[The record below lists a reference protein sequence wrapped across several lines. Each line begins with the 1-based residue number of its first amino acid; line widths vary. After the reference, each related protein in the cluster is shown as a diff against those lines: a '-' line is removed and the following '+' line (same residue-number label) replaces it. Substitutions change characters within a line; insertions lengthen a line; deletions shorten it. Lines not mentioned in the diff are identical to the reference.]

1 MSIKLSAVVISQ
13 NSADVMDRCLESLK
27 FADEIIVVDACSEDE
42 TPEIA
47 RRYDAQ
53 VITNEWPG
61 FAKQFQLAADSAKG
75 EWIFRCDTDEEV
87 PESLAREIL
96 EIIGRSDAEDAYR
109 LRRKNQFLGKWILV
123 GPWTNDIETRLY
135 RKGHAKIS
143 AGRVHVGEVADGPVG
158 WLENQLHHYA
168 HPTLAASIHRLNW
181 YTTLEA
187 ADRVGKRRIG
197 PFDFVFPPMGV
208 FLNYYVRKSCWRAG
222 VHGFLLSAIT
232 AMYKSVLYMKIY
244 MLQHSDKSADATSE
258 EHKIRKS

>member
-13 NSADVMDRCLESLK
+13 NSADVMDRCLKSLG
-27 FADEIIVVDACSEDE
+27 FADEIVVVDACSEDE

-47 RRYDAQ
+47 RRYGAR
-53 VITNEWPG
+53 VISNEWPG
-61 FAKQFQLAADSAKG
+61 FAEQFQLAADSARG

-87 PESLAREIL
+87 PESLAREIR
-96 EIIGRSDAEDAYR
+96 EIVERPGGDDAYR

-135 RKGHAKIS
+135 KRGAAKIS
-143 AGRVHVGEVADGPVG
+143 KGRVHVGEVADGSVG

-168 HPTLAASIHRLNW
+168 HPTLSASIHRLNW

-187 ADRVGKRRIG
+187 ADRVNRRRIRV
-197 PFDFVFPPMGV
+197 FDFIFPPFGV
-208 FLNYYVRKSCWRAG
+208 FLNYYVRKGCWRAG

-232 AMYKSVLYMKIY
+232 AMYKSTLYIKIY
-244 MLQHSDKSADATSE
+244 ILQHTVKSADVIGD
-258 EHKIRKS
+258 EHKITER